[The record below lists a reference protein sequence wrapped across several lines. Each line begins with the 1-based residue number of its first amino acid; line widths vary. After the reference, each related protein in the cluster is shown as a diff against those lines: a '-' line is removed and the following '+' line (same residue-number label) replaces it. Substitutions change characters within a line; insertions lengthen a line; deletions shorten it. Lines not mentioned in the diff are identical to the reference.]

1 MPKSCTV
8 IENIRPTAIT
18 SIFFKIQ
25 ESYALEWMLDD
36 AKDNIS
42 RRQVGGIPGSSP
54 ILALLEMLH
63 NWYSVMENSDTV
75 IHVDRNILLS
85 DLEKIGVKADFQSS
99 HKAPRSSLR
108 VMHEHFHPITMLN
121 SSF

>member
-1 MPKSCTV
+1 
-8 IENIRPTAIT
+8 
-18 SIFFKIQ
+18 
-25 ESYALEWMLDD
+25 MLDD

-42 RRQVGGIPGSSP
+42 RRQFGGIPGSSP

-63 NWYSVMENSDTV
+63 NWYSGMENSDTV

-99 HKAPRSSLR
+99 HKAPR
-108 VMHEHFHPITMLN
+108 N
-121 SSF
+121 